1 MKQPRAV
8 IVDVVS
14 LETSKE
20 EEYKRLDE
28 LESLVKTFGGI
39 VVVKIIQK
47 RGIPDYQTY
56 IGSGKV
62 EEIKEFVKE
71 NKIDL
76 IIINNLLKTSQIY
89 RLTETFEKEG
99 IEVWDRVDLILK
111 IFEKHASS
119 TEAKL
124 QIELASIKHMGPRI
138 YKMGTQLMQQKGGTA
153 TRGGAGETNIEMMK
167 RHLAKQELKIYEKLK
182 HYETVREGQR
192 YRRRR
197 ENFKTV
203 ALVGYTNA
211 GKSSVLKALTKK
223 NVYIAD
229 ELFATLDTRVGN
241 LYIPDFPKKVLI
253 SDTIGFIEDLPPE
266 LIKAFKSTLAETV
279 EADLILHVIDAND
292 PFVTKKIDVVEDVLR
307 QIGAGEKPKIYVFN
321 KIDLLTKHETKHH
334 APAPTSSPQRPSK
347 GLLVAGKETAE
358 FLGWT
363 DKDRL
368 RRDAKLA
375 ALFGRKVPL
384 KELERRYK
392 HFTPV
397 FISATNRTNLDKL
410 INTIKERI

>member
-1 MKQPRAV
+1 M
-8 IVDVVS
+8 
-14 LETSKE
+14 
-20 EEYKRLDE
+20 
-28 LESLVKTFGGI
+28 LVKTYGGI
-39 VVVKIIQK
+39 VVIKIIQK

-62 EEIKEFVKE
+62 EEIKEFVKA
-71 NKIDL
+71 NHINL
-76 IIINNLLKTSQIY
+76 IIINNLLKSSQIFH
-89 RLTETFEKEG
+89 LTEIFEEER
-99 IEVWDRVDLILK
+99 IEVWDRVDLILN
-111 IFEKHASS
+111 IFEKHATS

-153 TRGGAGETNIEMMK
+153 MRGGQGETNIEIMK
-167 RHLAKQELKIYEKLK
+167 RHLAKQENKILEKLK
-182 HYETVREGQR
+182 HFETIREGHRQ
-192 YRRRR
+192 RRRR

-223 NVYIAD
+223 DVYIAD

-241 LYIPDFPKKVLI
+241 LYIPDFYKKVLI
-253 SDTIGFIEDLPPE
+253 SDTIGFIEDLPPD

-279 EADLILHVIDAND
+279 DSDLILHVIDSND
-292 PFVTKKIDVVEDVLR
+292 PFVIKKIEVVEDILK
-307 QIGAGEKPKIYVFN
+307 QIGAGDKPKIYVFN

-334 APAPTSSPQRPSK
+334 VIEPIPERQHSPS
-347 GLLVAGKETAE
+347 LLVASKETAHV
-358 FLGWT
+358 LGWA
-363 DKDRL
+363 DKDKL

-384 KELERRYK
+384 KELERKYK
-392 HFTPV
+392 QFTPV
-397 FISATNRTNLDKL
+397 FISATQKTNLEKL
-410 INTIKERI
+410 VERIKSKV

>member
-1 MKQPRAV
+1 MSRPLAI
-8 IVDVVS
+8 IVDVIN

-20 EEYKRLDE
+20 EEYKRLEE
-28 LESLVKTFGGI
+28 LEMLVTTYGGI

-62 EEIKEFVKE
+62 EEIKEMVKE
-71 NKIDL
+71 NKINL
-76 IIINNLLKTSQIY
+76 IIVNNLLKTSQIY
-89 RLTETFEKEG
+89 RLTEIFEKEG

-111 IFEKHASS
+111 IFERHATS

-124 QIELASIKHMGPRI
+124 QIELASIKHMGQRI

-153 TRGGAGETNIEMMK
+153 MRGGEGETNIEMMK
-167 RHLAKQELKIYEKLK
+167 RHLAKQEFKILEKLK
-182 HYETVREGQR
+182 HFETIREGHR
-192 YRRRR
+192 SRRRR

-223 NVYIAD
+223 DVYIAD

-253 SDTIGFIEDLPPE
+253 SDTIGFIEDLPPD

-279 EADLILHVIDAND
+279 DADLILHIIDAND
-292 PFVTKKIDVVEDVLR
+292 HFVHKKIEVVEDILK
-307 QIGAGEKPKIYVFN
+307 QIGAGDKPKIYVFN

-334 APAPTSSPQRPSK
+334 VIEPIIERKHAPS
-347 GLLVAGKETAE
+347 LLVAGEKTAHV
-358 FLGWT
+358 LGWA
-363 DKDRL
+363 DKDKL
-368 RRDAKLA
+368 RRNAKLA
-375 ALFGRKVPL
+375 AIFGQKVPL

-397 FISATNRTNLDKL
+397 FISATHKTNLQKL
-410 INTIKERI
+410 VERIKGKI